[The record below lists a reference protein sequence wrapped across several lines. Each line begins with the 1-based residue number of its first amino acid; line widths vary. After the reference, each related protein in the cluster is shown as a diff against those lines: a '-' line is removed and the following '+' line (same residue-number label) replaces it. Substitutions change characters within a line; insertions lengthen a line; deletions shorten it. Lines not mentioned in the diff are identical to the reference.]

1 MAVRSVLR
9 RALYTPQPQPVA
21 DVASIAAP
29 IGGWNARDPLG
40 AMDPLD
46 AVQMENWFPATNSV
60 NLRSGYQ
67 PWMVGFPDQVETLMV
82 YAGGATT
89 ELFAVS
95 DGDIFDAT
103 LGSLTSPPTAGVA
116 VVSGLSNSRLQ
127 YINVTTAGGSFLLAV
142 NGADK
147 LQGYDGSN
155 WYEDGDGSHDITG
168 VNTNTINQINLF
180 KNRVWLIPSTGL
192 KAWYLGLNA
201 ISGAAAAWDL
211 SAIATLGGNL
221 VAMGTWTIDA
231 GQGADDYAAFITDMG
246 EIIVYKGT
254 DPTSATTFALAGVW
268 QIGTPV
274 GARCFLKFAGDL
286 LLITQ
291 DGIYPMSGALQSS
304 RVQPQVALSFKIQYA
319 VSQAVDTYAG
329 NFGWE
334 LFYYPGQNQ
343 LWVNVPISASERQQY
358 VMNTITKSWCKFT
371 GWDFNCFELL
381 NDSAYA
387 GGDTI
392 VAVAWSSNA
401 DNGIAINANCL
412 QAFSYYGARGQQKRF
427 TMMRPIFLTNGSPA
441 IYSGLNIDYDLTEPT
456 ATLAVAPATYAS
468 WDSSVWD
475 SGEWGAGL
483 LPQKYWQGATGI
495 GFSAAPRLVTQ
506 SNGLEVQWMSTDI
519 VMERGG
525 VL

>member
-1 MAVRSVLR
+1 MAARNSLR
-9 RALYTPQPQPVA
+9 RALYTPQSPYVA
-21 DVASIAAP
+21 DVASLPAP

-46 AVQMENWFPATNSV
+46 AVVLENWYPATNSV

-67 PWMVGFPDQVETLMV
+67 KWMIGFPGQVETLMV
-82 YAGGATT
+82 YAGGSTT
-89 ELFAVS
+89 KLFAIS
-95 DGDIFDAT
+95 GGDIFDAT
-103 LGSLTSPPTAGVA
+103 SGSLASPPTAGVA
-116 VVSGLSNSRLQ
+116 VVSGLTNSRLQ

-147 LQGYDGSN
+147 LRGYNGTA
-155 WYEDGDGSHDITG
+155 WYVDGDGSHDITG
-168 VNTNTINQINLF
+168 VNTATIEQINLF
-180 KNRVWLIPSTGL
+180 KNRVWLIPSIGL

-201 ISGAAAAWDL
+201 ISGAANAWDL

-231 GQGADDYAAFITDMG
+231 GQGADDYAAFVTDKG
-246 EIIVYKGT
+246 EVIVYKGT

-268 QIGTPV
+268 QIGSPV
-274 GARCFLKFAGDL
+274 GSRCFLKYAGDL

-291 DGIYPMSGALQSS
+291 DGLYPMSGALQSS
-304 RVQPQVALSFKIQYA
+304 RVQPQVALSYKIQYA
-319 VSQAVDTYAG
+319 ISQAVDTYAA

-334 LFYYPGQNQ
+334 VFYYPGQNQ
-343 LWVNVPISASERQQY
+343 LWLNVPVSSTERDQY
-358 VMNTITKSWCKFT
+358 VMNTITKSWCKYT

-381 NDSAYA
+381 NDAAYA
-387 GGDTI
+387 GGDKF

-401 DNGIAINANCL
+401 DNGIAINANAL
-412 QAFSYYGARGQQKRF
+412 QAFNYFGAHGQQKRY

-456 ATLAVAPATYAS
+456 ATLAVSPVTYATWGTS
-468 WDSSVWD
+468 TWDF
-475 SGEWGAGL
+475 GIWGAGL
-483 LPQKYWQGATGI
+483 VPQKYWQGATGI
-495 GFSAAPRLVTQ
+495 GFCAAPRLMTQ
-506 SNGLEVQWMSTDI
+506 SNGLEIQWMSTDI